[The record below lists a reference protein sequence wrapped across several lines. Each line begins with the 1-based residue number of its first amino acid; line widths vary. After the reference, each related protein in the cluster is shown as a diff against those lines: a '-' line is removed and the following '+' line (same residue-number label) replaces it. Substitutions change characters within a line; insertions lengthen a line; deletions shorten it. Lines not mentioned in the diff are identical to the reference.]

1 MKPPPFIVR
10 TAIRLVVGGA
20 VVLALVWGA
29 GRTIAQQRFGPDAAA
44 ARERVAQ
51 RMTAVVTDLETEFA
65 AAIDRL
71 VVTPSD
77 LRQAAAGEP
86 GPQRR
91 LFDAVAAATATGR
104 AGLSATVYGTAPVPL
119 AWMGRP
125 VDTSNP
131 DPRIAGPAAMFLAPD
146 ALGLRLVRVHPLI
159 DPATS
164 GERIGTLVLQ
174 LPLARAGADGRYLLP
189 TGIVD
194 ASIRPRYEG
203 TALSGRDEVPM
214 RSSDG
219 SVLGTIE
226 VSQAAVEAARRR
238 FSDRVTAA
246 QLGIGVLLLLLAT
259 GPLLDWRRVTRHPG
273 VGVVTTAGA
282 AVLLLGAYLLAEAA
296 LAVVNPFPI
305 APATTVWF
313 GAAAFFSSSWHF
325 LVSSLLLA
333 GLAALAASG
342 LEMRRLA
349 RRVVGRPWTSSQV
362 VPLVATQVVAG
373 LLVGVLVMAYEA
385 FIRHGV
391 AATPIDILHF
401 GLRPWDWSRLAMLTG
416 VIVLNAAVVATGV
429 VILQVGVSRWAV
441 PQLPAGARALVVL
454 AWLAGPVA
462 VVGLPQTARWAP
474 AVPTLLALLFVA
486 VVAWRVAR
494 LRAVLRNASQATR
507 LLALVLGL
515 ILPSLAFYPSLVDA
529 AGRSRRQLVE
539 TRYAPEVLEQRLTLQ
554 AHLAEALS
562 DIDRI
567 GALDDLARAA
577 EPAAQGAPPSEAA
590 YGIWSQTALA
600 RLRLTSSIELYN
612 EQGIPVSRF
621 ALNLPDIVGAS
632 PPGEAA
638 GCAWDVF
645 EEVSPFFAEERRLLH
660 AGRGLC
666 RTDAQGRVRRVG
678 EVVVHLMLDYANLSF
693 VAIQSPYLALLRP
706 DEQLSDP
713 ALLSPVSF
721 AAYGWSGKSLYAS
734 ESRSWPLD
742 DETFTRAAS
751 SREPFWTTLDRDGRR
766 ADAYVVNDRGAIYV
780 LSTWSLM
787 PLDHLL
793 VAAELVSLAFLVFV
807 MCVFAAFLYGRV
819 AARTPTSGRALLR
832 EVRASFYRKLFLAF
846 VAAAVVPVVALAF
859 VARTYFAS
867 MLLTDI
873 EMEATRTVYAASR
886 VVEDFGSLSQRG
898 FAELSTIDDN
908 IVVWL
913 SRVLAQDI
921 NIYDGP
927 ALLASSERNLF
938 ASGLLSTRT
947 PGDAFRAVK
956 LDGRPSF
963 VGRETVGPVEYLIA
977 AAPVRVRGVDAILTV
992 PLTSRQREIEMQI
1005 AELDRRVLLA
1015 ALMFVMLG
1023 AGIGYSMAER
1033 IADPVNRL
1041 MRATRRIARG
1051 DLDARVVATSSDELR
1066 RLVEAFNGMAE
1077 DLRRQRGELERSNR
1091 LAAWADMARQV
1102 AHDIKNPLTPIQLN
1116 AEHLQ
1121 RVHADRGRPLGA
1133 LVDDCVAS
1141 ILGQVR
1147 LLRQIS
1153 AEFSSFASSPQPR
1166 PAVEDLAALV
1176 HGIVEPYRAGLA
1188 GRVIFD
1194 VAAAPGLP
1202 RVWVDR
1208 LLLGRALTNI
1218 IENALHA
1225 MPEGGRLRFDL
1236 TPTDDPPQVR
1246 LSVSDSGLGMDAEAQ
1261 ARIFEP
1267 YFSTKTTGTGLGL
1280 TIAKRN
1286 IEALGGSIEVQSAR
1300 GVGTTVTLTLPTAS
1314 AVG

>member
-10 TAIRLVVGGA
+10 TARRLLVAGVA
-20 VVLALVWGA
+20 ALALVWAA
-29 GRTIAQQRFGPDAAA
+29 GRTLEQQRFGPDAAA

-51 RMTAVVTDLETEFA
+51 RMTAVLTELETEFSTA
-65 AAIDRL
+65 TARL
-71 VVTPSD
+71 VVSAAD

-91 LFDAVAAATATGR
+91 LFDAVTQATAGGR
-104 AGLSATVYGTAPVPL
+104 AGLSVTIYGTTPVPL

-131 DPRIAGPAAMFLAPD
+131 DPRITGPAAMFLAPD
-146 ALGLRLVRVHPLI
+146 ALGLRLVRVHPLL
-159 DPATS
+159 DPAS
-164 GERIGTLVLQ
+164 PALRIGTIVLQ
-174 LPLARAGADGRYLLP
+174 LPLARAEADGRYVLP

-203 TALSGRDEVPM
+203 ATSADRDEVPM

-226 VSQAAVEAARRR
+226 VSPAALDAAHQR
-238 FSDRVTAA
+238 FADRVRAGL
-246 QLGIGVLLLLLAT
+246 LGVGVLWLLLAT
-259 GPLLDWRRVTRHPG
+259 GPLLDWRRVTRRTE
-273 VGVVTTAGA
+273 VGVLTTAGV

-296 LAVVNPFPI
+296 LAVVRPFPI
-305 APATTVWF
+305 VPSPLTGV
-313 GAAAFFSSSWHF
+313 GSAAFFSSSWHF

-333 GLAALAASG
+333 GFASLAASSFEG
-342 LEMRRLA
+342 WRLA
-349 RRVVGRPWTSSQV
+349 RRAAGRPWTSSQV
-362 VPLVATQVVAG
+362 VPLVVTQVAAG
-373 LLVGVLVMAYEA
+373 LLVGVLVLAYQA
-385 FIRHGV
+385 FIRYGV

-401 GLRPWDWSRLAMLTG
+401 SLRPWDWSRLAMLTG
-416 VIVLNAAVVATGV
+416 VIVLNASVASVGIVLLRLAV
-429 VILQVGVSRWAV
+429 SPWAV
-441 PQLPAGARALVVL
+441 SQLPMGARLLVVL
-454 AWLAGPVA
+454 AWLAGPA
-462 VVGLPQTARWAP
+462 ALVGLPRTEHWAP
-474 AVPTLLALLFVA
+474 AVPTLLALSFIA
-486 VVAWRVAR
+486 VMAWRLPR
-494 LRAVLRNASQATR
+494 IRAVLRNASQATR

-539 TRYAPEVLEQRLTLQ
+539 TRYAPEVLGQRLTLQ
-554 AHLAEALS
+554 AYLAEALA

-567 GALDDLARAA
+567 GALDELARAA
-577 EPAAQGAPPSEAA
+577 EPSAQGAPPSEAA
-590 YGIWSQTALA
+590 YGIWSRTALA

-612 EQGIPVSRF
+612 EQGAPVSRF
-621 ALNLPDIVGAS
+621 ALNLPDIVGVS
-632 PPGEAA
+632 PPAEAA

-666 RTDAQGRVRRVG
+666 RTDAQGRFRRVG
-678 EVVVHLMLDYANLSF
+678 EVVVHVMLDYANLSF

-706 DEQLSDP
+706 DEPVSDP
-713 ALLSPVSF
+713 ALLTPVALSV
-721 AAYGWSGKSLYAS
+721 YGWSGKSLYAS

-742 DETFTRAAS
+742 DATFDRAAG
-751 SREPFWTTLDRDGRR
+751 SREPFWTVLDRDGRP

-780 LSTWSLM
+780 LSTWSLT

-793 VAAELVSLAFLVFV
+793 VVAELVSLAFLVFV
-807 MCVFAAFLYGRV
+807 VGVLAGLLYGQV

-927 ALLASSERNLF
+927 GLLASSERNLF

-947 PGDAFRAVK
+947 PGDAYRAVE

-977 AAPVRVRGVDAILTV
+977 AAPVRVRGVEAILTV
-992 PLTSRQREIEMQI
+992 PLTSRQREIETQI

-1015 ALMFVMLG
+1015 ALLFVMLG

-1077 DLRRQRGELERSNR
+1077 DLRQQRAELERSNR

-1121 RVHADRGRPLGA
+1121 RVHADRGRPLGP

-1176 HGIVEPYRAGLA
+1176 DGIVEPYRAGLA
-1188 GRVIFD
+1188 GRVSFELD
-1194 VAAAPGLP
+1194 VAADLP

-1208 LLLGRALTNI
+1208 LLLSRALTNI

-1225 MPEGGRLRFDL
+1225 MAQGGRIRFAL
-1236 TPTDDPPQVR
+1236 APTDGQSRVR
-1246 LSVSDSGLGMDAEAQ
+1246 LSVADTGLGMTPEAQ

-1286 IEALGGSIEVQSAR
+1286 IEASGGSIEVQSAS
-1300 GVGTTVTLTLPTAS
+1300 GVGTTVTLTLPTAPE
-1314 AVG
+1314 AR